1 MWRKIK
7 KIVIHNPRL
16 SAGLLS
22 GFLLY
27 VITWIDAATGLSYD
41 LSIFYLFPIF
51 AVTWF
56 WGARWGIITAII
68 CVAAWCLADYSSLT
82 QIIIQRMTLWSA
94 GIRICFY
101 FLFLVLLNMIK
112 QQQAKL
118 QRLAG
123 QDALTGLANRRSFY
137 EIASMEI
144 HKCRRF
150 GTIFTIVYIDVDD
163 FKRINDTYGHNTG
176 DAVLRIIANTMRQ
189 NTRIVDLV
197 ARMGGDEFVILLSET
212 DAEDAKLA
220 VRKIQKVLH
229 QSMQDHQWPI
239 TFSMGVVTF
248 NQPPISLD
256 MMLEMVDH
264 AMYSVKKASKNNV
277 LFEQSSNMWKE
288 LKSQYITTAP
298 LS

>member
-7 KIVIHNPRL
+7 KLVIHNPRL
-16 SAGLLS
+16 STGLLS
-22 GFLLY
+22 GLLLC
-27 VITWIDAATGLSYD
+27 VITWIDGATGLSYD
-41 LSIFYLFPIF
+41 LSIFYLFPLF
-51 AVTWF
+51 AITWF
-56 WGARWGIITAII
+56 WGAKWGILTAII
-68 CVAAWCLADYSSLT
+68 CVAAWCLADYSNLT

-94 GIRICFY
+94 GIRIGFY
-101 FLFLVLLNMIK
+101 LLFLILLNLIK

-118 QRLAG
+118 QLLAG

-137 EIASMEI
+137 EVANMEI

-150 GTIFTIVYIDVDD
+150 GSIFTIVYIDVDN
-163 FKRINDTYGHNTG
+163 FKNINDLYGHNAG

-197 ARMGGDEFVILLSET
+197 ARMGGDEFVILLPET

-220 VRKIQKVLH
+220 VRKIQKVLNH
-229 QSMQDHQWPI
+229 SMQDHQWPI
-239 TFSMGVVTF
+239 TFSIGVVTF

-256 MMLEMVDH
+256 VMLEMVDH
-264 AMYSVKKASKNNV
+264 SMYSVKKAAKNNI
-277 LFEQSSNMWKE
+277 LFEESSNIWKE

-298 LS
+298 AS